1 MLQERIVLGTSSKEN
16 QNKSGASVEVR
27 GVSKNYGKLEVLR
40 NFSLA
45 ADVGEFITLIGP
57 SGSGKSTLFNILTG
71 LEEADQGRIL
81 VNGQAVQPGS
91 FAYMPQRDTLLPW
104 RTILD
109 NTALGLELQGT
120 PKKVA
125 REQAAGLFG
134 EFGLNGFEKSYPFE
148 LSGGMRQRAALLR
161 TILTQRPILL
171 LDEPFGALD
180 ALTRSGLHQW
190 LLDLQTRLRRTIIFI
205 THDVEEALLL
215 SDRVYVLSSRPA
227 QVKLVHPVDL
237 PQPRRLDLV
246 TTPEFVEQKATLLKV
261 MSSAL

>member
-16 QNKSGASVEVR
+16 PNKSGASVEVR

-45 ADVGEFITLIGP
+45 ADAGEFITLIGP

-81 VNGQAVQPGS
+81 VNGQTVQPGS

-109 NTALGLELQGT
+109 NAALGLELQGT
-120 PKKVA
+120 PRKIA

-134 EFGLNGFEKSYPFE
+134 EFGLSGFEKSYPFE

-161 TILTQRPILL
+161 TVLTQRPILL

-190 LLDLQTRLRRTIIFI
+190 LLALQTRLRRTIIFI

-215 SDRVYVLSSRPA
+215 SDRVYVLSPRPA

-237 PQPRRLDLV
+237 PQSRRLELV

-261 MSSAL
+261 MSAAL